1 MTTNSMQYFF
11 ANRSI
16 SKPYPDVTEIQNPFL
31 TSPKYEKCRPRK
43 MSTLESFLLTCWWI
57 KSTFGFPVPSLLV
70 HIFRTVNN
78 LNSMGD
84 PRRQYTICL
93 KIEISENTAENFV
106 QSQEHISC
114 LLLLE
119 YFFKTHTAN
128 GEVSILHGS
137 TVEHQAY

>member
-1 MTTNSMQYFF
+1 MQYFF

-16 SKPYPDVTEIQNPFL
+16 SKPFPDVTEIQNPFL
-31 TSPKYEKCRPRK
+31 RITSTEKKISRIWNRFCRPAGSNQR
-43 MSTLESFLLTCWWI
+43 SFPGSI
-57 KSTFGFPVPSLLV
+57 AFGSHFSFFVYS
-70 HIFRTVNN
+70 VNCEQ
-78 LNSMGD
+78 LKLYGRPETS
-84 PRRQYTICL
+84 IHCL

-128 GEVSILHGS
+128 GEVLILHGS
-137 TVEHQAY
+137 TVEH